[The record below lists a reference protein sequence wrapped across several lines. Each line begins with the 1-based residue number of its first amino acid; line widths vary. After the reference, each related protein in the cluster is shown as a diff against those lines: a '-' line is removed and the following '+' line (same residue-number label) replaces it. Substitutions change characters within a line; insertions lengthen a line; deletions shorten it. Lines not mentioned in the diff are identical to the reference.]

1 MTESQTPNDNDQVA
15 RGAGFAFLGR
25 LGALIE
31 PIGVILFAKLY
42 GAPTLGLFLL
52 LWGYVQLVAVGS
64 DFAMTTA
71 LQRFVPSTEDED
83 RIHGTLKLSL
93 IVSTVLSILFAVGL
107 SWGSDFFLPYIS
119 ADPAAVGNMST
130 IIDIYVWAIPLWC
143 FIDVSTAAVRARRV
157 FGPEIKIR
165 IFYEQGLRLVA
176 GVAFF
181 LIGFKI
187 YGLFLAHLAAL
198 LLAGVISVRLLGR
211 HYSYAR
217 MLRTPITMAD
227 FIEAMRFS
235 TPMAASNLM
244 KRLHINLPLFVLNL
258 MLPGAAGATAVAV
271 YAVARKVV
279 SVLHV
284 IRQSFEYV
292 IAPIAAATQARAD
305 HHALH
310 QMYAYSTRMMC
321 CLFLPAAAGVVLVRH
336 EIVGIIGPE
345 FQAAAIM
352 IVILAVGRAV
362 ETLTGPAAVLT
373 EMLARYR
380 LPLLNGLAGL
390 AASAVLLFWLTP
402 IMGPPAAAIA
412 TAVGVN
418 VTAWASLVEIWYI
431 YRQTPY
437 DRHMIRPILVA
448 LAGAG
453 LIALIEVFISPFGGL
468 ARFTGAVIGLI
479 AAFILLL
486 RYGFNDRDASTF
498 GKLGRRLRP

>member
-1 MTESQTPNDNDQVA
+1 MTDPQTPNDNDLVA
-15 RGAGFAFLGR
+15 RSAGYAFLGR

-31 PIGVILFAKLY
+31 PVSIILFAKLY

-52 LWGYVQLVAVGS
+52 LWGYVQLAAVGS

-71 LQRFVPSTEDED
+71 LQRFVPSTRNED
-83 RIHGTLKLSL
+83 RIHGTLKLAL
-93 IVSTVLSILFAVGL
+93 LVSTVLSVLFAVGL
-107 SWGSDFFLPYIS
+107 SWGSEVFLPYIS

-181 LIGFKI
+181 LMGYNI
-187 YGLFLAHLAAL
+187 YGLFMAHLAAL
-198 LLAGVISVRLLGR
+198 LLAGVISFRLLGR

-217 MLRTPITMAD
+217 MLRTPVTMEQ

-235 TPMAASNLM
+235 SPMAASNLM

-284 IRQSFEYV
+284 IRQSYEYV
-292 IAPIAAATQARAD
+292 IAPIASATRARAD
-305 HHALH
+305 NHALH
-310 QMYAYSTRMMC
+310 QMYAYATRMMC
-321 CLFLPAAAGVVLVRH
+321 CLFLPAAAGVVLLRH
-336 EIVGIIGPE
+336 DIVGIIGSE
-345 FQAAAIM
+345 FKAAAIM
-352 IVILAVGRAV
+352 IIILALGRAI
-362 ETLTGPAAVLT
+362 ESFTGPAAVLT

-390 AASAVLLFWLTP
+390 AVSAALLFWLTP

-418 VTAWASLVEIWYI
+418 VTAWASLVEIRYI

-437 DRHMIRPILVA
+437 DRHMVRPLLAA
-448 LAGAG
+448 LAGAV
-453 LIALIEVFISPFGGL
+453 L
-468 ARFTGAVIGLI
+468 IGLI
-479 AAFILLL
+479 EIMVTPLGGGARFAGAVVGLVAAFILLL